1 MDSEQPNFFAG
12 PYIDRRAEER
22 EQADW
27 ARAALEDPRT
37 LYLLGSG
44 TRHLV
49 YTQPEPR
56 IAFLDGAAL
65 LDGAAGTLAHAD
77 PSRLVLLGWFRQ
89 QRCVLV
95 EVGDEMALELPG
107 QASFEELRPL
117 SPLLAGEE
125 AGLLAYARALS
136 IWRARQR
143 YCGACGART
152 VPQRA
157 GHCMRCSKEGCAQE
171 YFPRLDPAIIVL
183 VTDGERALLG
193 RQATW
198 PPGRYSTIAG
208 FVEPGESLEDA
219 VAREVME
226 ETGVP
231 VTGARYDSSQPW
243 PFPASIMIGFRA
255 WARPG
260 SPVRVNGE
268 LEHARWFTREEIR
281 AGGAPLLPF
290 AHSISHRLIVTW
302 LEEQPSRA
310 VTSA

>member
-1 MDSEQPNFFAG
+1 MDAGQPNFFSG

-22 EQADW
+22 EDADW
-27 ARAALEDPRT
+27 ARAALDDPQT
-37 LYLLGSG
+37 LFLLASG

-49 YTQPEPR
+49 YTQPQPC
-56 IAFLDGAAL
+56 IAFLDRDMATALAA
-65 LDGAAGTLAHAD
+65 DDHR
-77 PSRLVLLGWFRQ
+77 RLVLLGWFRER
-89 QRCVLV
+89 RCVLV
-95 EVGDEMALELPG
+95 EVAHDPRLELPR

-117 SPLLAGEE
+117 SPLLAGDE

-143 YCGACGART
+143 YCGACGALT

-157 GHCMRCSKEGCAQE
+157 GHCMRCSKEDCGHE
-171 YFPRLDPAIIVL
+171 FFPRLDPAIIVL

-243 PFPASIMIGFRA
+243 PFPSSIMLGFRA
-255 WARPG
+255 WANAG
-260 SPVRVNGE
+260 HSVRVNGE
-268 LEHARWFTREEIR
+268 LEDARWFTRAEIR
-281 AGGAPLLPF
+281 AGGTALLPF
-290 AHSISHRLIVTW
+290 SHSISHRLIVTW
-302 LEEQPSRA
+302 LEEQPSCNGIKA
-310 VTSA
+310 